1 MLVRRMLCCFDVSIM
16 YIHIS
21 ITNAYVPV
29 LFSLYLFLVAGNEVK
44 SYINHIGYY
53 VCKLRGRKKGEH
65 LRKNL

>member
-1 MLVRRMLCCFDVSIM
+1 MLVRRMLCCFGVTIM
-16 YIHIS
+16 YVHIS
-21 ITNAYVPV
+21 ITNAYIPV

-44 SYINHIGYY
+44 SYIIHIGYC